1 MKNTRI
7 ILLAVVALMATTI
20 TTWAQNGR
28 SEHQNNWF
36 IGAGAGMNFGF
47 DGQQFSD
54 RESSH
59 NGAGTAADFYVG
71 KYFNDNIGFRVGY
84 QGFKISNHYTDYN
97 KDNFHYAHAD
107 LIFRAGNLFTPYVHA
122 GYAYLGKG
130 TPAAGLGFM
139 LPIRLGSRVS
149 IIPDFKATAL
159 NAAAFTDGTKR
170 LGLNLSATVGVQI
183 ALGKIKKKAAPAPV
197 EIYPVPAPYQEPMKD
212 TVVVTV
218 RDTVKVTEV
227 KETIVEV
234 PVEVIKEKEEQVNRS
249 LAESVLFESNSFTLT
264 PAAKNVLDQ
273 AVDILKEYPSTTAH
287 VEGHTDSTGGDQLN
301 LKLSTKRARAVADYF
316 VSCGIDA
323 TRVTSE
329 GYGKTR
335 PIAPNNTKEGRAK
348 NRRVEIRINAE

>member
-1 MKNTRI
+1 MKKI
-7 ILLAVVALMATTI
+7 HAILLVAAALTAATT

-28 SEHQNNWF
+28 SEHQTNWF

-54 RESSH
+54 RETSH

-71 KYFNDNIGFRVGY
+71 KYFNDNLGFRVGY
-84 QGFKISNHYTDYN
+84 HGFKTSNHYTDYN
-97 KDNFHYAHAD
+97 KDKFHYAHAD

-122 GYAYLGKG
+122 GYAWLGKG

-197 EIYPVPAPYQEPMKD
+197 EIYPVPAPYQEPVKD

-218 RDTVKVTEV
+218 RDTV
-227 KETIVEV
+227 IVEV
-234 PVEVIKEKEEQVNRS
+234 PVEVIKEKEPAIPSFNKCVQFDFN
-249 LAESVLFESNSFTLT
+249 SVTLT

-273 AVDILKEYPSTTAH
+273 AVAILKNDSTVTAH
-287 VEGHTDSTGGDQLN
+287 IEGNTDSIGSEAINQ
-301 LKLSTKRARAVADYF
+301 KISVKRAQAVADYL
-316 VSCGIDA
+316 VNCGIDA
-323 TRVTSE
+323 SRITSE
-329 GYGKTR
+329 GFGKTR
-335 PIAPNNTKEGRAK
+335 PVDTNATKKGRAR